1 MRIFTPNHT
10 VKIIKIHHHFP
21 NWKNSSTIL
30 LESPSKFTSW
40 LPSLQIELD
49 HVHVHQLVLLVCFR
63 ESPYRFLR
71 CTLSKLRGYFDCFYY
86 YLNFLMAL
94 SNLLMLLSLAPVSS
108 FHILFL
114 AVMVAGS
121 FFFVFLSFHLRVMI
135 GRRSFCIRWCV
146 HVHVQQKF
154 FKMKAFCEVVLCCIT
169 FADGFCLFCICH
181 TFGRLWCLEFFV
193 SPVPS
198 LRWCFVFSKQPSLLS
213 GRRRGTPIDEGTV
226 SRDGYGV
233 AFCSTEEYFVVNIFF
248 GK

>member
-10 VKIIKIHHHFP
+10 VKSSKYIITFQIGKIP
-21 NWKNSSTIL
+21 A
-30 LESPSKFTSW
+30 PSCLNH
-40 LPSLQIELD
+40 LPSSPHGCQVFKLSLTMSMSSASAVGLFSWVSLSIFAMHSFKTARLLWLLLLLLKFFDGAFKFVDASFFGACFLLPHPFLSCDGCRVIFFCFFEFPPAGDDRPEEFL
-49 HVHVHQLVLLVCFR
+49 HQMVRPCPCPTKIFQN
-63 ESPYRFLR
+63 EGI
-71 CTLSKLRGYFDCFYY
+71 LRG
-86 YLNFLMAL
+86 
-94 SNLLMLLSLAPVSS
+94 SSLL
-108 FHILFL
+108 H
-114 AVMVAGS
+114 
-121 FFFVFLSFHLRVMI
+121 
-135 GRRSFCIRWCV
+135 
-146 HVHVQQKF
+146 
-154 FKMKAFCEVVLCCIT
+154 T